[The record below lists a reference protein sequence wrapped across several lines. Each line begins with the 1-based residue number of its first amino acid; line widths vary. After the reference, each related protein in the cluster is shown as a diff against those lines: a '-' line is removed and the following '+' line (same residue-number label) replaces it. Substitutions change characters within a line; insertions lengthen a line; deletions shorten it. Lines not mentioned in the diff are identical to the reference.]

1 MADEPTEAA
10 GGTDVPLT
18 DLLEQTISVALKR
31 MAGPV
36 YGTVDT
42 YDAAT
47 ERCSVKPLVPL
58 LVNGELLEAPKLPS
72 VPVEWP
78 SNGGSHSY
86 KFPLIKGSKVKLAPL
101 GHDHT
106 EWFTTATPDL
116 KPPSERRFSLA
127 DLVASPLVPSPLAS
141 SPDPL
146 SYDATNTKAVLFGE
160 HLIGGS
166 DATKATALHLDDVN
180 KDASLPAADF
190 ASWMAA
196 VDIGIA
202 AAGGGTVSPAATSIT
217 KIGAVQATA
226 TKLKAK

>member
-10 GGTDVPLT
+10 GGTEVPLT
-18 DLLEQTISVALKR
+18 DLLEQTIAVALKR

-86 KFPLIKGSKVKLAPL
+86 KLPLIKGSKVRLAPL

-146 SYDATNTKAVLFGE
+146 SYDAANTWAVLFGKHIVGDNTGTLVALANKVLTE
-160 HLIGGS
+160 LQAIKTAYDGHTHAYLPGPGGS
-166 DATKATALHLDDVN
+166 TPTAPPLNPMPTPGSVACTD
-180 KDASLPAADF
+180 
-190 ASWMAA
+190 
-196 VDIGIA
+196 
-202 AAGGGTVSPAATSIT
+202 
-217 KIGAVQATA
+217 
-226 TKLKAK
+226 LKAK